1 MGFLGGFFWVGFY
14 CQPCLRNKAQERNGL
29 LGCCWF
35 VCGFLFDGL
44 VAAHAARP
52 EGAVEVDKED
62 AGLFEDEREIRHL
75 VLKEVKE
82 F

>member
-1 MGFLGGFFWVGFY
+1 MRFFGRVFY
-14 CQPCLRNKAQERNGL
+14 CQPCLRHKAQERDGL
-29 LGCCWF
+29 LGCRWF

-62 AGLFEDEREIRHL
+62 AGLFEDEREVRHL
-75 VLKEVKE
+75 VLKG
-82 F
+82 